1 MEYGYDA
8 QGNLTSALQGGPGV
22 GTVLT
27 SLSHD
32 LRGRK
37 TAMTAPDHGAWSY
50 IHNAFGELVRQ
61 TDAKQQITTATFDRA
76 GRLIRR
82 DHYGPGEIPVS
93 VQPIDRAEWLWIQG
107 KMVLEDTHRRLTTS
121 QMEPLPRLSR
131 NFVYDLLGRVEE
143 VHTTIQGTN
152 YTERTTYDQYGR
164 VFQSFDA
171 SGVDRGAEHIY
182 NAHGYLSQVIEAQ
195 LSAMTTNVHYE
206 VLAMNARG
214 QVTSQ
219 RKGGTTETRQ
229 YDPVTG
235 MPSQFQV
242 RNAAQQ
248 TLDTQTFQ
256 FDVLG
261 NLTHRTQGSHSET
274 LSYDNLNRLTGVNTS
289 GSAPNLSV
297 AYNALGNITSKS
309 NVGSYSYGAGSAGP
323 HAVTSA
329 GGVSYGYDANGNMVS
344 GNGRTI
350 TWMPFNKPS
359 QIQQS
364 NRSVTFEYGPQRER
378 YQRTDSTSSGT
389 TITRYVGSVEIIT
402 RPGGTEL
409 KRYLPGG
416 VVVTVTGTTSER
428 LALFHDHLGS
438 VTLIVDDAGQVAQRL
453 AFDAFG
459 KRRSTTDWT
468 TLSDSQI
475 WGFNSLRTTRGFTFH
490 EQLDPVGLVHMN
502 GRVYDPH
509 LGRFL
514 SPDPFVQA
522 PGDTQNLNRYS
533 YVINNPLSY
542 TDPSGYILKKLGN
555 AIGKAVKR
563 AVKGVLEFG
572 VGVAV
577 SFGEAAALT
586 TPMGAFIFFVSAAYH
601 VSRATQRSGGHSPP
615 GAFGN
620 GGNVWR
626 GGGRTVFV
634 PALNGGHGHGF
645 MSAGLTGFALQG
657 HEAGVDA
664 GKEYIIHAAP
674 IVHEARGAYRGG
686 VSSHVMEST
695 VNRPRTARQQISV
708 VPMDFPIFSE
718 TGEQETQYRETYVW
732 EPVDRRGGLVA
743 NVGQGF
749 VGGFV
754 TGGFLLAA
762 RGALEGLI
770 ESLVVYTQ
778 HGERMAVQE
787 FLYRRDWKVFV
798 ITYDENDL
806 ETGRRVLRNDSS
818 EPVWKPASSGGRH
831 SYPAARQC
839 WIVVS
844 DCE

>member
-1 MEYGYDA
+1 MGGYVEYDYDP
-8 QGNLTSALQGGPGV
+8 QGNLESALQGGPSV
-22 GTVLT
+22 TTVLT

-37 TAMTAPDHGAWSY
+37 TAMTAPDHGSWSY
-50 IHNAFGELVRQ
+50 VHNAFGELVSQ

-82 DHYGPGEIPVS
+82 DHYGAGENPASIVPL
-93 VQPIDRAEWLWIQG
+93 DRAEWIWIQG
-107 KMVLEDTHRRLTTS
+107 KMVLEDTYHRLSTTE
-121 QMEPLPRLSR
+121 MEPLPRLAR

-152 YTERTTYDQYGR
+152 YVERTTYDQYGR
-164 VFQSFDA
+164 VFQTFDA
-171 SGVDRGAEHIY
+171 SGVDRGAEHLY
-182 NAHGYLSQVIEAQ
+182 NAHGYLAQGIEAQ
-195 LSAMTTNVHYE
+195 FSATTTQVHYE
-206 VLAMNARG
+206 VLGMNARG
-214 QVTSQ
+214 QITSQ
-219 RKGGTTETRQ
+219 RKVGTTETRQ
-229 YDPVTG
+229 YHPATG
-235 MPSQFQV
+235 MPDLFQV
-242 RNAAQQ
+242 SNAAQQ
-248 TLDTQTFQ
+248 TLDTQTFD

-261 NLTHRTQGSHSET
+261 NLTARTQGSHSET
-274 LSYDNLNRLTGVNTS
+274 MQYDGLNRLKVVSTS
-289 GSAPNLSV
+289 GSAPNLSMD
-297 AYNALGNITSKS
+297 YDALGNIESKS

-329 GGVSYGYDANGNMVS
+329 GGVSYAYDANGNMIS

-350 TWMPFNKPS
+350 SWMPFNKPA

-364 NRSVTFEYGPQRER
+364 NRSVSFAYGPMRER

-389 TITRYVGSVEIIT
+389 TTTRYVGSVEIIT

-428 LALFHDHLGS
+428 LALFHDHLDS

-459 KRRSTTDWT
+459 KRRSTVDWT

-533 YVINNPLSY
+533 YVNNNPLSY
-542 TDPSGYILKKLGN
+542 TDPSGYFLKKIGK
-555 AIGKAVKR
+555 AIGKAFKK

-577 SFGEAAALT
+577 KFGEVAALS
-586 TPMGAFIFFVSAAYH
+586 TPMGAFIFFASAAYH

-620 GGNVWR
+620 GGGGNAWR

-634 PALNGGHGHGF
+634 PALNEAHGHGF
-645 MSAGLTGFALQG
+645 HAAGLTGFALQG
-657 HEAGVDA
+657 HQAGVEAGDRHTSSASSDDLLVQETLDYLLRSPTFADMYTKARAAGVRVVIDLNRDAELGGGEYDIPTNTILWDPFLGTRVEDGIISPAITLAHEYAHAVRRHEIGADALLVDLESPIRRNPLEPWRPSRYGVPPEEERATRVQDIVA
-664 GKEYIIHAAP
+664 GELGEVLRREYRHGVDVRVTGP
-674 IVHEARGAYRGG
+674 TYRCRGG
-686 VSSHVMEST
+686 
-695 VNRPRTARQQISV
+695 
-708 VPMDFPIFSE
+708 
-718 TGEQETQYRETYVW
+718 
-732 EPVDRRGGLVA
+732 
-743 NVGQGF
+743 
-749 VGGFV
+749 
-754 TGGFLLAA
+754 
-762 RGALEGLI
+762 
-770 ESLVVYTQ
+770 
-778 HGERMAVQE
+778 
-787 FLYRRDWKVFV
+787 
-798 ITYDENDL
+798 DE
-806 ETGRRVLRNDSS
+806 
-818 EPVWKPASSGGRH
+818 
-831 SYPAARQC
+831 C
-839 WIVVS
+839 
-844 DCE
+844 